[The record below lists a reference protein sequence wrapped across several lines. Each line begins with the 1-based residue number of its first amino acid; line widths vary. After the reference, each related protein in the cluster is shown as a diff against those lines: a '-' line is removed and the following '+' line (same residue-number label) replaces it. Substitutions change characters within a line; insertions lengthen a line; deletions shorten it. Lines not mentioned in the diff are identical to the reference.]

1 MNFTL
6 TAYSLMAVVAIGFLA
21 YVVSI
26 FNQLVMLRLNIDK
39 AFHNI
44 DVLLKQRADEIP
56 QLVTIAKQAMQ
67 YEQQTLEKLTQL
79 RSQFLKATKTEQKTQ
94 VSNEISQAIH
104 GIFGVV
110 ENYPD
115 LKTNENML
123 GLQKRISEIENAI
136 ADRMEFFNDSV
147 TLYNIAINE
156 FPNLILAKLIL
167 YKERSLLELEH
178 QHHGIQF

>member
-1 MNFTL
+1 VTFTL
-6 TAYSLMAVVAIGFLA
+6 TAYSLLALVAIGLLA
-21 YVVSI
+21 YVISI

-44 DVLLKQRADEIP
+44 DILLKQRTDEIP
-56 QLVTIAKQAMQ
+56 QLVIIVKQAMQ

-79 RSQFLKATKTEQKTQ
+79 RNQFFQTTKTEQKTQ
-94 VSNEISQAIH
+94 VSNEISQIIH

-110 ENYPD
+110 ESYPN

-156 FPNLILAKLIL
+156 FPNLILAKLLL
-167 YKERSLLELEH
+167 YRDKSLLKLDH
-178 QHHGIQF
+178 KNHGIQF